1 MKTIWKKAA
10 PWLIELVK
18 WGTVVY
24 LLLPLRNAG
33 EEAIDFSRVVLGIL
47 LFILFSGKMFYDAI
61 LDQYKRRKATS
72 AGGELIAMIGM
83 VVVMAIVVG
92 LVVVSIGLTVYF
104 YLQSAQT
111 QQ

>member
-1 MKTIWKKAA
+1 MKRLWIKIG
-10 PWLIELVK
+10 PWLLELAK
-18 WGTVVY
+18 WGAVIY

-33 EEAIDFSRVVLGIL
+33 EEAVDFSRVVLGIL

-72 AGGELIAMIGM
+72 AGGEIIAMIGM

-92 LVVVSIGLTVYF
+92 LVVVSIGLTVFY
-104 YLQSAQT
+104 YLQQGDT
-111 QQ
+111 P